1 MMTDPISDMLT
12 RIRNGLSARKK
23 SVEVPSSKLKVE
35 ICKILKE
42 EGYILNFKETDDEKQ
57 GILTID
63 LKYLPSSK
71 PCIDGIEKISRPGR
85 RIYKGKDELEPVLN
99 GLGIAVVST
108 SKGILSDREAREQNV
123 GGEVLL
129 KVW

>member
-1 MMTDPISDMLT
+1 MMTDPIADMLT
-12 RIRNGLSARKK
+12 RIRNGLSARKS
-23 SVEVPSSKLKVE
+23 SVEVPSSKMKIE

-42 EGYILNFKETDDEKQ
+42 EGYIQNFKETDNEKQ

-63 LKYLPSSK
+63 LKYLPSGK

-85 RIYKGKDELEPVLN
+85 RLYKRKDELEPVLN
-99 GLGIAVVST
+99 GLGIAIIST
-108 SKGILSDREAREQNV
+108 SKGIITDKQARGMNV
-123 GGEVLL
+123 GGEIIM